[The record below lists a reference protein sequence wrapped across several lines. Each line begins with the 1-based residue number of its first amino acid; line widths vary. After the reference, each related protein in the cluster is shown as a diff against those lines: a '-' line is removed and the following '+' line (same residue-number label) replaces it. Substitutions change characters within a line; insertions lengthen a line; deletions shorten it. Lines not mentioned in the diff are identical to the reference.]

1 MAYDLSKLLV
11 IGISSSA
18 LFDLRAEHQI
28 FLKRG
33 MRQYV
38 DYQVVH
44 EREPLAAGTALPLV
58 RALLSLNQI
67 ATKSDQRLVE
77 VVIVSQTE
85 PEAGL
90 RIMNSVEHHKLD
102 ITRAAFTGGAPV
114 GRYLKTFN
122 VTLFLSTN
130 EYDVKESLS
139 QGIAA
144 GLLYDPPDDPNTE
157 LEQLR
162 IAFDGDAVI
171 FSDESERVYREGGL
185 DAFVAHERKNA
196 KRLLPEGP
204 FAPFLKAIA
213 KIQREWEAQEK
224 TEGVPPIVTAL
235 VTARGSP
242 SHTRVFLTLR
252 AWGVKLDEMF
262 FLGGVSKES
271 ILHQFKPHI
280 FFDDQDVHAKPAS
293 RLVPSA
299 RVVMLGDPDPEQ
311 RRLPFAGAI
320 TKPGDASAK
329 AVPPKIPGAKA
340 PSERAAVKTRQPVK
354 AKAPPKVKTSKVK
367 RKAPEKKKPVAA
379 KPLAPRPAPAKPVAA
394 KPAPPKPP
402 TKVPRKKKSAA

>member
-18 LFDLRAEHQI
+18 LFDSRAEHAI
-28 FLKRG
+28 FVKKGVRE
-33 MRQYV
+33 YV
-38 DYQVVH
+38 DYQVTH

-58 RALLSLNQI
+58 RALLRLNQLD
-67 ATKSDQRLVE
+67 TKSKEPQRLVE
-77 VVIVSQTE
+77 VVIVSQMQ

-90 RIMNSVEHHKLD
+90 RIMNSCEHHGLD

-130 EYDVKESLS
+130 ETDVRESLS
-139 QGIAA
+139 KGIAA
-144 GLLYDPPDDPNTE
+144 GLLYDPPDDPNEE
-157 LEQLR
+157 LDQLR

-171 FSDESERVYREGGL
+171 FSGESERVYREGGL
-185 DAFVAHERKNA
+185 EAFVAHERKNA
-196 KRLLPEGP
+196 KKLLPEGP
-204 FAPFLKAIA
+204 FAPFLKGIA
-213 KIQREWEAQEK
+213 KIQQEFEQGGG
-224 TEGVPPIVTAL
+224 EGIPPIQTAL

-262 FLGGVSKES
+262 FLGGVSKDS
-271 ILHQFKPHI
+271 ILQQFRPHI

-299 RVVMLGDPDPEQ
+299 RVLTQIEPDMMQ

-320 TKPGDASAK
+320 PKKTPATKKSLAP
-329 AVPPKIPGAKA
+329 AKA
-340 PSERAAVKTRQPVK
+340 PAQKAQPAQKAAPAQ
-354 AKAPPKVKTSKVK
+354 KAPPAQKSAPAPAKKPAK
-367 RKAPEKKKPVAA
+367 KKAAPAPKKKPV
-379 KPLAPRPAPAKPVAA
+379 
-394 KPAPPKPP
+394 
-402 TKVPRKKKSAA
+402 KKGKSS

>member
-18 LFDLRAEHQI
+18 LFDSRAEHQI

-33 MRQYV
+33 LKHYV
-38 DYQVVH
+38 DHQVSH
-44 EREPLAAGTALPLV
+44 ERNPLAAGTALPLV
-58 RALLSLNQI
+58 RALLRLNQLTEN
-67 ATKSDQRLVE
+67 AKDPQRLVE
-77 VVIVSQTE
+77 VVIVSQME

-130 EYDVKESLS
+130 EADVRHSLS

-171 FSDESERVYREGGL
+171 FSDESERVYKEGGL

-213 KIQREWEAQEK
+213 KIQKEYEHLKMKGDAERP
-224 TEGVPPIVTAL
+224 PPIQTAL

-262 FLGGVSKES
+262 FLGGVSKDS
-271 ILHQFKPHI
+271 VLHQFKPHI

-299 RVVMLGDPDPEQ
+299 RVPMGDPDPEQ
-311 RRLPFAGAI
+311 KRLPFAGAI
-320 TKPGDASAK
+320 TKPK
-329 AVPPKIPGAKA
+329 PVTKP
-340 PSERAAVKTRQPVK
+340 VKPVK
-354 AKAPPKVKTSKVK
+354 AVKV
-367 RKAPEKKKPVAA
+367 EKVAA
-379 KPLAPRPAPAKPVAA
+379 KPKKKAPAPKKPAKPKAGA
-394 KPAPPKPP
+394 SGSSGSRS
-402 TKVPRKKKSAA
+402 PRRR

>member
-11 IGISSSA
+11 VGISSSA
-18 LFDLRAEHQI
+18 LFDSRAEHQI

-33 MRQYV
+33 KKDYV
-38 DYQVVH
+38 AHQVAH

-58 RALLSLNQI
+58 RALLRLNQLT
-67 ATKSDQRLVE
+67 ARSKDAPRLVE
-77 VVIVSQTE
+77 VVVLSQME

-90 RIMNSVEHHKLD
+90 RIMNSIEHHGLD

-114 GRYLKTFN
+114 GRYLKTYN

-130 EYDVKESLS
+130 ERDVKESLR
-139 QGIAA
+139 QGIGG

-171 FSDESERVYREGGL
+171 FSGESERVYQQGGL

-196 KRLLPEGP
+196 RKPLPEGP
-204 FAPFLKAIA
+204 FAAFLKAIA
-213 KIQREWEAQEK
+213 KIQTALRRGKGKDAD
-224 TEGVPPIVTAL
+224 VPPIKTAL

-252 AWGVKLDEMF
+252 AWGVKIDEMF
-262 FLGGVSKES
+262 FLGGVSKDR
-271 ILHQFKPHI
+271 ILHQFQPHI
-280 FFDDQDVHAKPAS
+280 FFDDQDVHAAPAS

-299 RVVMLGDPDPEQ
+299 RVLPIGDPDPAQ
-311 RRLPFAGAI
+311 KRLPFSGAI
-320 TKPGDASAK
+320 P
-329 AVPPKIPGAKA
+329 
-340 PSERAAVKTRQPVK
+340 
-354 AKAPPKVKTSKVK
+354 
-367 RKAPEKKKPVAA
+367 KKKPV
-379 KPLAPRPAPAKPVAA
+379 PPPRPVKPRRKVDAK
-394 KPAPPKPP
+394 KPAEQRKPARGRR
-402 TKVPRKKKSAA
+402 TKGSSAG

>member
-11 IGISSSA
+11 VGISSSA
-18 LFDLRAEHQI
+18 LFDSRAEHQI

-33 MRQYV
+33 KKEYV
-38 DYQVVH
+38 AHQVIH

-58 RALLSLNQI
+58 RALLRLNQLT
-67 ATKSDQRLVE
+67 AGSKDSLRLVE
-77 VVIVSQTE
+77 VVVLSQME

-90 RIMNSVEHHKLD
+90 RIMNSIEHHGLD

-114 GRYLKTFN
+114 GRYLKTYN

-130 EYDVKESLS
+130 ERDVQESLR
-139 QGIAA
+139 QGIGA

-171 FSDESERVYREGGL
+171 FSGESERVYQEGGL

-196 KRLLPEGP
+196 KKPLPEGP

-213 KIQREWEAQEK
+213 KIQTALRQGKGKDAD
-224 TEGVPPIVTAL
+224 VPPIKTAL

-252 AWGVKLDEMF
+252 AWGVKIDEMF
-262 FLGGVSKES
+262 FLGGVSKDR
-271 ILHQFKPHI
+271 ILHQFQPHI

-299 RVVMLGDPDPEQ
+299 RVLAIVDPDPLQ
-311 RRLPFAGAI
+311 KRLPFSGAI
-320 TKPGDASAK
+320 
-329 AVPPKIPGAKA
+329 
-340 PSERAAVKTRQPVK
+340 
-354 AKAPPKVKTSKVK
+354 
-367 RKAPEKKKPVAA
+367 
-379 KPLAPRPAPAKPVAA
+379 
-394 KPAPPKPP
+394 
-402 TKVPRKKKSAA
+402 PRKKKVEPPKPKPVKPVKARRKAEPKKRPRRRG

>member
-11 IGISSSA
+11 VGISSSA
-18 LFDLRAEHQI
+18 LFDTRAEHQI

-33 MRQYV
+33 KKEYV
-38 DYQVVH
+38 AYQVTH

-58 RALLSLNQI
+58 RALLRLNDLNI
-67 ATKSDQRLVE
+67 KATKNPQRLVE
-77 VVIVSQTE
+77 VVILSQME

-90 RIMNSVEHHKLD
+90 RIMNSIEHHGLD

-114 GRYLKTFN
+114 GRYLKTYN

-130 EYDVKESLS
+130 ERDVQESLR
-139 QGIAA
+139 QNIGA

-157 LEQLR
+157 LDQLR

-171 FSDESERVYREGGL
+171 FSGESERVFQEGGL

-196 KRLLPEGP
+196 KKPLPEGP

-213 KIQREWEAQEK
+213 KIQTAFSQGK
-224 TEGVPPIVTAL
+224 GGDAPPIKTAL

-252 AWGVKLDEMF
+252 AWGVKIDEMF
-262 FLGGVSKES
+262 FLGGVSKDR
-271 ILHQFKPHI
+271 ILEQFQPHI

-299 RVVMLGDPDPEQ
+299 RVLAVVDPDPEQ
-311 RRLPFAGAI
+311 RRLPFSGAI
-320 TKPGDASAK
+320 PKPKAAAPKARPARAK
-329 AVPPKIPGAKA
+329 K
-340 PSERAAVKTRQPVK
+340 KTAPVK
-354 AKAPPKVKTSKVK
+354 LK
-367 RKAPEKKKPVAA
+367 
-379 KPLAPRPAPAKPVAA
+379 PAKRARHGA
-394 KPAPPKPP
+394 
-402 TKVPRKKKSAA
+402 